1 MKKLSLLLAVLVLGT
16 GMYAET
22 ITVAEANAAAKGAE
36 VTVEGVIMALA
47 ADGAVLGDETGLI
60 YCYKDV
66 SALKVGDRVVATATI
81 GEYGGAKQLTNAT
94 YEVKGTENVPY
105 PKAEEWTGETM
116 DAWVAD
122 NNRQKKYVTFE
133 GTLSINKNYYNL
145 TVEGA
150 TNKASVVKP
159 VEDISAMNNTSITV
173 TGYAMYAAKSGS
185 TTYAYVVATSIKA
198 NEEIEIPAFASLEAL
213 VAADL
218 TSGTT
223 VEVTLKD
230 AVIKSIYTVKSTGK
244 RTGIYFDVQ
253 KEDKDIELF
262 YSAEEMP
269 AEWKEGGRLSG
280 TVTAPWVRYENKG
293 TFYCWELA
301 PAGTWQWTSLTYK
314 ATATAL
320 DEAAADKTARKVV
333 ENGVI
338 YIIRNG
344 VRYNALGG
352 TAE

>member
-1 MKKLSLLLAVLVLGT
+1 MLLSI
-16 GMYAET
+16 GMFAET

-36 VTVEGVIMALA
+36 VTVEGVIMAIA
-47 ADGAVLGDETGLI
+47 TNGAVLGDETGLI

-66 SALKVGDRVVATATI
+66 SELKVGDRVIATATI

-94 YEVKGTENVPY
+94 YEVKGTENISY
-105 PKAEEWTGETM
+105 PKAEEWTGKAM

-122 NNRQKKYVTFE
+122 DNRAKKYVTFTA
-133 GTLSINKNYYNL
+133 TLSISGNYYNL
-145 TVEGA
+145 TLDGA
-150 TNKASVVKP
+150 TNKASIIKP
-159 VEDISAMNNTSITV
+159 LEDISAMNNLSVTV
-173 TGYAMYAAKSGS
+173 TGYAMYL
-185 TTYAYVVATSIKA
+185 TTPKNSEFSYAYVVATSIKA
-198 NEEIEIPAFASLEAL
+198 NEEVEVPVFADLEAL
-213 VAADL
+213 AAADI

-223 VEVTLKD
+223 VEVNLTD
-230 AVIKSIYTVKSTGK
+230 AVIKKIYTVKSTGK

-269 AEWKEGGRLSG
+269 AEWEEGGRLSG
-280 TVTAPWVRYENKG
+280 TITAPWVRYENKG

-301 PAGTWQWTSLTYK
+301 PAGTWHWTSLTYK

-333 ENGVI
+333 ENGKI